1 MNVGDSGAR
10 EIVGQPIP
18 IELGIV
24 ARARDGANVGEPP
37 DALGGEQLDQLVDAS
52 CSVADRPHAHR
63 QVICP
68 RSQSTPEPE
77 DRQFACVAAGGSF
90 NLAIVILRRL
100 VGLFLAAA
108 ILALAPAAQASPP
121 DQSWISGLYDN
132 ADFDDVVLLITS
144 NLGAVE
150 LGIVWSLRPVA
161 RVIGLVMPMER
172 EHQAVCPLSSVLGR
186 APPLA

>member
-1 MNVGDSGAR
+1 M
-10 EIVGQPIP
+10 P
-18 IELGIV
+18 
-24 ARARDGANVGEPP
+24 ARARSSGSRSRLNWGLWRERGMVRT
-37 DALGGEQLDQLVDAS
+37 
-52 CSVADRPHAHR
+52 SVSRPMPWEVSSSISSSTRRVPWPIVHGHR

-68 RSQSTPEPE
+68 RPQSTPEPE

-108 ILALAPAAQASPP
+108 ILALAAAAQASPP

-144 NLGAVE
+144 NLAAVDPSVVSSSR
-150 LGIVWSLRPVA
+150 LVATVVSLVPPA
-161 RVIGLVMPMER
+161 ASFPPT
-172 EHQAVCPLSSVLGR
+172 ASALS
-186 APPLA
+186 